1 MWNWYG
7 AALAKNT
14 SQNPDSVLRLHVIAK
29 IKVHFAHYRLHMK
42 EGWEISCVVPSN
54 YFEAIVPSQ
63 CASHCNADIFT
74 FELARSST
82 AEPGFLH
89 CVHLGSME
97 RSRIFIFPQQGTCTE
112 ASARTGVGVGTS
124 GHGLPFT
131 CSTRMEGV
139 TCASPET
146 PDSLQ
151 GLARHS
157 YIQSASRNTPTP
169 SQSPSSCT
177 VLFLFSPVGQ
187 IPTLFTIGK
196 CPICKMWVG

>member
-1 MWNWYG
+1 MWSLPITLKQLFLHNVLHTAMLTFSPLNWPE
-7 AALAKNT
+7 AAQT
-14 SQNPDSVLRLHVIAK
+14 
-29 IKVHFAHYRLHMK
+29 
-42 EGWEISCVVPSN
+42 
-54 YFEAIVPSQ
+54 
-63 CASHCNADIFT
+63 
-74 FELARSST
+74 
-82 AEPGFLH
+82 EPGFLH

-112 ASARTGVGVGTS
+112 GPARTGVGVGTS

-139 TCASPET
+139 TCASPDT

-187 IPTLFTIGK
+187 IPTLFTVGK
-196 CPICKMWVG
+196 CPICKM